1 MSIESVDYVPVYV
14 WNKGAGVKNRYE
26 LLNINEAMLEYE
38 SGDTAKISQ
47 SLYNTLKSELADIKK
62 VLGEPIT
69 KKEKEEANTGEN
81 GNTIIDN

>member
-14 WNKGAGVKNRYE
+14 WNKGVGVKNRYE

-38 SGDTAKISQ
+38 SGDTSKIRQ